1 MCKQRCYL
9 FFIRKKKLT
18 QTVQQNIS
26 DNSSSVS
33 RASNFRKLS
42 CSLASSLS
50 NFFIISSNESIALST
65 FSFVIVAQCLKGIL
79 SKFHGKIV
87 AK

>member
-50 NFFIISSNESIALST
+50 NLFIISSNESIALST